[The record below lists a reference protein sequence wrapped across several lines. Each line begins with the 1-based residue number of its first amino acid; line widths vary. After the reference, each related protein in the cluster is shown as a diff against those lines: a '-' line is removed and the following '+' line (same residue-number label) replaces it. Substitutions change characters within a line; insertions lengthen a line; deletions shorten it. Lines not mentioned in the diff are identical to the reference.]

1 MTDLRVGHF
10 LILERSD
17 DTVQIKIPEINW
29 GHGSDTRN
37 IINEVIK
44 TLNKLGYS
52 YNEALAMA
60 KKILS
65 DAKKTND
72 MNKDVQKQIDDLIIN
87 AGVSD
92 AEVVQARN
100 SFPLLKDRLNAAEVP
115 TQVDFVSDLQKLSS
129 HDKNMNIEIV
139 YGSSQMF
146 NVNIRSTD
154 KKGVAYQF
162 LKNSNDDYI
171 IQYGSFVGNIEE
183 ISAVI
188 ETGNYQKS
196 TGSINNTNYPNNF
209 TFEVGTTIEYE
220 FYGTR
225 IDYYS
230 YVDDRG
236 GIWEFELISGSS
248 AGRTKK
254 ISVWNE
260 TSAYEYQTLFDN
272 LEYGRHRVKGTFK
285 GADPNHAPS
294 YGDARGWIYVGGKR
308 PQDTY
313 RTFYVYDDT
322 FRINKTHDVLY
333 SASNKEFA
341 FEVRPAGSTENF
353 QYVPQH
359 SGIGTAFKM
368 KEAKLMAD
376 GKPIEFIGGTTTPNV
391 ETMQLIQ
398 KVHGVDPSQPNNPLM
413 EITTY
418 HTIKDG
424 VLSISGSIKFLRNTE
439 INNAYTMM
447 FPYWVSYAKKILTS
461 MGNTYE
467 VIPADPKIT
476 EFIPEKDLNKSF
488 LILNDSDTD
497 DRMRTALAMTIDNFT
512 QTMRVG
518 EQGAAGD
525 DTRIEHRTPIIG
537 KIYLQQFKQIT
548 VPAGFE
554 YKFDGRFTT
563 AIIDE
568 IKDLYL

>member
-1 MTDLRVGHF
+1 MNRFIIGGLWDRINRNGANKNFEYLFEGIRKMYSMIHAAEVALKEAQRV
-10 LILERSD
+10 
-17 DTVQIKIPEINW
+17 N
-29 GHGSDTRN
+29 
-37 IINEVIK
+37 K
-44 TLNKLGYS
+44 T
-52 YNEALAMA
+52 
-60 KKILS
+60 
-65 DAKKTND
+65 
-72 MNKDVQKQIDDLIIN
+72 NKDVQRQIDDLIIS
-87 AGVSD
+87 AGLSD

-100 SFPLLKDRLNAAEVP
+100 GFPLLKDRLNAAEVSS
-115 TQVDFVSDLQKLSS
+115 QVDFVSDLQKLSS

-162 LKNSNDDYI
+162 LKNANDDYI
-171 IQYGSFVGNIEE
+171 IQYGSFVGDIEE

-188 ETGNYQKS
+188 EARNYDDS
-196 TGSINNTNYPNNF
+196 SGTFNRTNYPNNF
-209 TFEVGTTIEYE
+209 TTQIGATITIE
-220 FYGTR
+220 FIGTKV
-225 IDYYS
+225 DYYS
-230 YVDDRG
+230 YMENRG

-248 AGRTKK
+248 TGQTKR
-254 ISVWNE
+254 ISMWNS
-260 TSAYEYQTLFDN
+260 TSIYEYQTLFDN
-272 LEYGRHRVKGTFK
+272 LEYGRHMVRGTFK

-294 YGDARGWIYVGGKR
+294 YGDARGWVYVGGQR
-308 PQDTY
+308 PQDKY

-333 SASNKEFA
+333 SASNKEYA
-341 FEVRPAGSTENF
+341 FEVRPAGSSEDF

-359 SGIGTAFKM
+359 SGIGTAFKI
-368 KEAKLMAD
+368 KDAKLMAD
-376 GKPIEFIGGTTTPNV
+376 GKPIEFLGGTTTPNV

-398 KVHGVDPSQPNNPLM
+398 KVHGTHPSQPNSPLM

-447 FPYWVSYAKKILTS
+447 FPYWVSYADKILTS
-461 MGNTYE
+461 MGNTYD

-488 LILNDSDTD
+488 LILNDNDTD